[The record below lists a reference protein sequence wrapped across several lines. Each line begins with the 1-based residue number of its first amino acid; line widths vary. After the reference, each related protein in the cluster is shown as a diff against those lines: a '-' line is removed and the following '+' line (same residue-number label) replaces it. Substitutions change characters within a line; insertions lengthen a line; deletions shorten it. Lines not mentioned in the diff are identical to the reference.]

1 MTKEAFNKFHILF
14 PYEKYNNGIMGESAW
29 RNNELITN
37 KTYLLIL
44 RKTFLSDDYRV
55 TESFA
60 SEFEMI

>member
-29 RNNELITN
+29 GNNELIMN

-44 RKTFLSDDYRV
+44 RNFLSDDYRV
-55 TESFA
+55 TESLA